1 MRVTCDNLEARA
13 RAEAAKLMLDRDEPA
28 AVREAAARVSGIDQA
43 TPRGVEDM
51 RAAVEQLKKSLA
63 GRTDARAVSMLA
75 NADWLI
81 RKSVWLIGGKALVLD
96 SEVYSNTGGQAS
108 KATPMGAVAKF
119 AAGGRPTMKKNLGGI
134 ILTYRDVYVA
144 QISLGANP
152 QAAAKALAEADAYDG
167 PALVIAYSHCV
178 LPALPLRPLAQ
189 REGLLRARA
198 RLQAAV
204 EVVCGHGV
212 RGKPLQAPP
221 QAQSRTRRGD
231 ALEGRELLPQLLR
244 PPRGPHHLQLVTVLK
259 KRA

>member
-1 MRVTCDNLEARA
+1 
-13 RAEAAKLMLDRDEPA
+13 
-28 AVREAAARVSGIDQA
+28 
-43 TPRGVEDM
+43 M

-81 RKSVWLIGGKALVLD
+81 RKSVWLIGGDGWAYDIGFGGLDHALASGRNIKALVLD

-167 PALVIAYSHCV
+167 PALVLRRPRARDRLLALRGARHRHGAGLRAAEDSRGDGA
-178 LPALPLRPLAQ
+178 LPALPL
-189 REGLLRARA
+189 
-198 RLQAAV
+198 
-204 EVVCGHGV
+204 
-212 RGKPLQAPP
+212 
-221 QAQSRTRRGD
+221 
-231 ALEGRELLPQLLR
+231 
-244 PPRGPHHLQLVTVLK
+244 
-259 KRA
+259 